1 MRTAAS
7 MALSVKI
14 TLWCSSYLGRSPFNI
29 WMVLRH
35 LTKEQAKEEV
45 KKLVDKYNRILESGS
60 IKRYKEE
67 DTKAEFIEP
76 LFEALGWD
84 VRNINIDE
92 LVYKLYGITEEE
104 KKIIVDSLK

>member
-1 MRTAAS
+1 
-7 MALSVKI
+7 
-14 TLWCSSYLGRSPFNI
+14 
-29 WMVLRH
+29 MVLRH

-104 KKIIVDSLK
+104 KKIIEDSLK

>member
-1 MRTAAS
+1 
-7 MALSVKI
+7 
-14 TLWCSSYLGRSPFNI
+14 
-29 WMVLRH
+29 MVLRH
-35 LTKEQAKEEV
+35 FTKEQAKEEV

-84 VRNINIDE
+84 VRN
-92 LVYKLYGITEEE
+92 
-104 KKIIVDSLK
+104 

>member
-1 MRTAAS
+1 MLLTKRKNIYILN
-7 MALSVKI
+7 LS
-14 TLWCSSYLGRSPFNI
+14 FNI

-104 KKIIVDSLK
+104 KKIIEDSLK